1 MRSVRITLGLAVL
14 LCAFGTVAAPAL
26 AKKKGKPP
34 VVFGKFIASFPS
46 GRPITPEMPAE
57 ATGLG
62 ELSLNVAEGL
72 LDIEECENGKTAGKV
87 DSESSET
94 IFQELSFKRCKDH
107 THLGGKNS
115 KLTGVFKVKNFKLA
129 MEFRSNKSVELGEG
143 AEDELEIT
151 KPSKVIIK
159 TKGIPCTVTIPR
171 QVLPAKEV
179 GKPEK
184 EYGIAGYET
193 ETFPAKMKTFPL
205 GVQEKLG
212 IVVEYSKL
220 VTWVKPNAQCIY
232 GPGEEGTYDNTPET
246 PAFGYIVYSGGFVE
260 ADLEEIS
267 IKDGDLGWEP
277 KPEA

>member
-34 VVFGKFIASFPS
+34 VVFGKFIASFPN
-46 GRPITPEMPAE
+46 GKPITSETPA
-57 ATGLG
+57 ATKGDG

-87 DSESSET
+87 DSESSEVF
-94 IFQELSFKRCKDH
+94 FQELAFKHCVDH

-151 KPSKVIIK
+151 KPSTVVIK
-159 TKGIPCTVTIPR
+159 TKGIPCSVTIPR
-171 QVLPAKEV
+171 QVLPAKET

-184 EYGIAGYET
+184 EYGVAGYET
-193 ETFPAKMKTFPL
+193 EVFPAKMKTFPL
-205 GVQEKLG
+205 GVQDKLG
-212 IVVEYSKL
+212 IVLEYAKL
-220 VTWVKPNAQCIY
+220 VTWVKPNAHCIY
-232 GPGEEGTYDNTPET
+232 GPGEEGAYDSTPET
-246 PAFGYIVYSGGFVE
+246 PAFGYIVYGGGFVE

-267 IKDGDLGWEP
+267 IKDGNLGWEP